1 VTAASASKDDARLL
15 GVTRGD
21 PMLVE
26 RRVILDG
33 HGRPVEATESR
44 YPADRY
50 AIDVRFDV
58 EEARPGTV
66 TPSSEVAAA
75 R

>member
-1 VTAASASKDDARLL
+1 VTAGPASKEDARLL

-26 RRVILDG
+26 RRVILDA

-58 EEARPGTV
+58 EEVPR
-66 TPSSEVAAA
+66 
-75 R
+75 